1 VQEGEHTGIRSRVP
15 PIELE
20 APSHTIHHGILHT
33 MPKLDVSVKQ
43 ETIDASR
50 AAASAAGM
58 NLSNWA
64 DKALSEAAWRE
75 RFSRSAERERQLGI
89 TPEWL
94 AQYKAGAE
102 EQRATG

>member
-1 VQEGEHTGIRSRVP
+1 
-15 PIELE
+15 
-20 APSHTIHHGILHT
+20 
-33 MPKLDVSVKQ
+33 MPKLDVSVRQ
-43 ETIDASR
+43 ETIEASR

-64 DKALSEAAWRE
+64 DKVLSEAAWRE

-94 AQYKAGAE
+94 ARHKEGVE
-102 EQRATG
+102 EQRAAG

>member
-1 VQEGEHTGIRSRVP
+1 
-15 PIELE
+15 
-20 APSHTIHHGILHT
+20 

-50 AAASAAGM
+50 AAAEALGM
-58 NLSNWA
+58 NLSNWT
-64 DKALSEAAWRE
+64 DKVLTEAVWRQ

-94 AQYKAGAE
+94 AAHKAGVE
-102 EQRATG
+102 DQRAAG

>member
-1 VQEGEHTGIRSRVP
+1 MTRSGGGGELSGCKAPHTTGN
-15 PIELE
+15 
-20 APSHTIHHGILHT
+20 GILRT

-50 AAASAAGM
+50 AAASAVGM
-58 NLSNWA
+58 NLSNWT
-64 DKALSEAAWRE
+64 DKVLAEAAWRQ
-75 RFSRSAERERQLGI
+75 RFSRSAERQLGV

-94 AQYKAGAE
+94 ARHKDDVE

>member
-1 VQEGEHTGIRSRVP
+1 
-15 PIELE
+15 
-20 APSHTIHHGILHT
+20 

-50 AAASAAGM
+50 AAASAVGM

-64 DKALSEAAWRE
+64 DKVLAEAAWRQ
-75 RFSRSAERERQLGI
+75 RFSRSAERERRLGI

-94 AQYKAGAE
+94 AQHKEGIE
-102 EQRATG
+102 EQRAAG